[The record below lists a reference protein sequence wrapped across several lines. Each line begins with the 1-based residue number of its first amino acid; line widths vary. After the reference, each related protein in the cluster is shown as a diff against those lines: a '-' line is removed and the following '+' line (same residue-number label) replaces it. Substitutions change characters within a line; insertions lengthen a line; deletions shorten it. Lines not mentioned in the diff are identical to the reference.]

1 MAQDAPL
8 WSRRLCCDPT
18 FAIVRGGF
26 GHDPAAFEPGEPS
39 GFRSRTRSGAASTS
53 APVTST
59 ASTASTVSPATTST
73 VSTAEPASPAPAF
86 AGTTVVF
93 AVVVIVAV
101 ARVAAIVT
109 AARGAASCG
118 SSAATSAARVEEDA
132 YDHDDHD
139 YGCDCQER
147 PHDDPPRAGSPD
159 VIFSLPVSAS
169 ALQQRMR
176 GDESDRR
183 DVDPNTNVRAP
194 GPYTR
199 RDTQRVYTQRCD
211 EWSERRSW

>member
-1 MAQDAPL
+1 ML
-8 WSRRLCCDPT
+8 GSNRRDRQGRRVDGDPG
-18 FAIVRGGF
+18 AI
-26 GHDPAAFEPGEPS
+26 EPGILTGS
-39 GFRSRTRSGAASTS
+39 RSRARSGAASSTSSAVTS
-53 APVTST
+53 AASAISPAAT
-59 ASTASTVSPATTST
+59 AVSP
-73 VSTAEPASPAPAF
+73 AEPASPAPAF

-118 SSAATSAARVEEDA
+118 SSAATSAAGVEEDA
-132 YDHDDHD
+132 YDHDALA

-183 DVDPNTNVRAP
+183 DVDPNTNVRAL

>member
-1 MAQDAPL
+1 VEQ
-8 WSRRLCCDPT
+8 
-18 FAIVRGGF
+18 AIVLRPNLRDRQGRRV
-26 GHDPAAFEPGEPS
+26 GHDPAAIEPGEPS
-39 GFRSRTRSGAASTS
+39 GFRSRTRSGSASTS

-59 ASTASTVSPATTST
+59 SSTVSPATA
-73 VSTAEPASPAPAF
+73 VSPAEPASPAPAF
-86 AGTTVVF
+86 AGTAVAV
-93 AVVVIVAV
+93 AVVV
-101 ARVAAIVT
+101 ARVAAVVT

-132 YDHDDHD
+132 YDNDDHD
-139 YGCDCQER
+139 YGYDCQER

-159 VIFSLPVSAS
+159 VTFSLPVSAS

-199 RDTQRVYTQRCD
+199 RDTQRVYSQRCD
-211 EWSERRSW
+211 EWIERRSW

>member
-1 MAQDAPL
+1 M
-8 WSRRLCCDPT
+8 CCDPT
-18 FAIVRGGF
+18 FAIVRGGGF
-26 GHDPAAFEPGEPS
+26 DHDPAAFEPGEPS

-59 ASTASTVSPATTST
+59 TSTVSPTTA
-73 VSTAEPASPAPAF
+73 VSPAEPASPAPAL
-86 AGTTVVF
+86 AGTAVAV
-93 AVVVIVAV
+93 AVVV
-101 ARVAAIVT
+101 ARVAAVVT

-132 YDHDDHD
+132 YDNDDHD

-159 VIFSLPVSAS
+159 VTFSLPVSAS

-183 DVDPNTNVRAP
+183 DVYPNTNVRAL

-211 EWSERRSW
+211 EWIERRSW

>member
-1 MAQDAPL
+1 VEQ
-8 WSRRLCCDPT
+8 
-18 FAIVRGGF
+18 AIVLRPNLRDRQARRV
-26 GHDPAAFEPGEPS
+26 GHDPVAIEPGEPS
-39 GFRSRTRSGAASTS
+39 GFRSRTRSGSASTS

-59 ASTASTVSPATTST
+59 ASTVSPATAA
-73 VSTAEPASPAPAF
+73 VSPAEPASPAPAF

-101 ARVAAIVT
+101 ARVAAVVT

-118 SSAATSAARVEEDA
+118 SSTATSAARVEEDA
-132 YDHDDHD
+132 YDNDDHD

-147 PHDDPPRAGSPD
+147 PHDDPPRAGFPD
-159 VIFSLPVSAS
+159 VTFSLAVSAS

-199 RDTQRVYTQRCD
+199 RDTQRVYSQRCD
-211 EWSERRSW
+211 EWIERRSW